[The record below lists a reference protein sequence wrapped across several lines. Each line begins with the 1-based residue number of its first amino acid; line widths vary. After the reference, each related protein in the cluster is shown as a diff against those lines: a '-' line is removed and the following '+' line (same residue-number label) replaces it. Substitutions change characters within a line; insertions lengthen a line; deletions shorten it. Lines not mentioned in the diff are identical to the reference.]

1 MALLTTLFY
10 FGDSTGALYEQWYAP
25 RLRIHYSRCYQNAF
39 WNGRDMTFGDG
50 CSALYPLV
58 SQDVV
63 AHELG
68 HGITDRYSDL
78 YYSGQSGGINEAFSD
93 MSEENT

>member
-1 MALLTTLFY
+1 
-10 FGDSTGALYEQWYAP
+10 
-25 RLRIHYSRCYQNAF
+25 
-39 WNGRDMTFGDG
+39 MTFGDG
-50 CSALYPLV
+50 CNYLYPLV
-58 SQDVV
+58 SQDVI

-93 MSEENT
+93 MSGEVAELFSTDTNDWLVGRVHGDLHGESLCVRV